1 MRYVAFAVL
10 AAVVFGL
17 YTGLNFTSRMLEVL
31 LDYPSTRLMH
41 YLFWSAVLY
50 YLLVASFWAWLYER
64 VAVYLETQSDP
75 VKTMERNARRTR
87 L

>member
-10 AAVVFGL
+10 AIVIFGL
-17 YTGLNFTSRMLEVL
+17 HAGLSFTVRILEIL
-31 LDYPSTRLMH
+31 LDYPSTPLMH

-50 YLLVASFWAWLYER
+50 YLLVVSFWAWLSER

-75 VKTMERNARRTR
+75 VKTLERNARRAR

>member
-1 MRYVAFAVL
+1 MRYAAFVVL
-10 AAVVFGL
+10 AVVVFGL
-17 YTGLNFTSRMLEVL
+17 YTGLNLICSILEVL
-31 LDYPSTRLMH
+31 LDYPSTPLMH

-64 VAVYLETQSDP
+64 VAVYMEAQSDP
-75 VKTMERNARRTR
+75 VKTLERNAKRTR